1 MTQESISVLIVE
13 DKLLVAEDIAGK
25 LRRHSLSVAGICP
38 SGEEALDA
46 VQRLRPDLILM
57 DIALAGEM
65 DGITTADLI
74 RKSFPVPIVYLSDL
88 RDAHTVDRAK
98 RTLPE
103 NYLSKPVQEHE
114 LIRAI
119 DLAFYSFKQR
129 SKAAP
134 SQPVDYIFVRTDNQA
149 YVKVSVNDILFLEA
163 ERAYCHIV
171 GKTQTIRL
179 STSMNHINDQISNP
193 DFVKVHRSYVVN
205 VNNISAIE
213 GNTLKIGKTEI
224 TMSKE
229 GRETLTARL
238 RLIK

>member
-1 MTQESISVLIVE
+1 MKQESINVLIVE

-25 LRRHSLSVAGICP
+25 LRRHSLHVSGICP
-38 SGEEALDA
+38 SGEEAVDA

-65 DGITTADLI
+65 DGITAADLI
-74 RKSFPVPIVYLSDL
+74 KKIIPVPIVYLSDL
-88 RDAHTVDRAK
+88 KDAHTLDRAK

-119 DLAFYSFKQR
+119 DMAFYSFNQR
-129 SKAAP
+129 TTQSP
-134 SQPVDYIFVRTDNQA
+134 SQPVSFIFVRTDNQA
-149 YVKVSVNDILFLEA
+149 YAKITVSDILYLEA
-163 ERAYCHIV
+163 ERAYCSIV
-171 GKTQTIRL
+171 CKNQTFRL

-193 DFVKVHRSYVVN
+193 DFLKVHRSYIIN
-205 VNNISAIE
+205 LNNISAVE
-213 GNTLKIGKTEI
+213 GNMVKFGKTEI

-229 GRETLTARL
+229 GKDILTARL
-238 RLIK
+238 RFIK